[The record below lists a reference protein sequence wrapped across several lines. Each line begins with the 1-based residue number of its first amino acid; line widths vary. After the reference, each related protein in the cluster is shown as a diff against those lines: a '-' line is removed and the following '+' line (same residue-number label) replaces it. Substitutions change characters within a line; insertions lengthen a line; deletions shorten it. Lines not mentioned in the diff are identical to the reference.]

1 MDKFL
6 PSGGERG
13 GLGATLGPRLA
24 DAASGIFPGVKST
37 QDWLSSG
44 GGTGPM
50 GGTFLP
56 RAANWASKLGIQGTP
71 ASRGTGIFGGTWGPA
86 LADFFGFDR
95 GTGGGGSGIQE
106 FDMSTIPA
114 KRRRGEEVDTSTG
127 YVSQGTYGGSSS
139 AFPKGK

>member
-1 MDKFL
+1 
-6 PSGGERG
+6 
-13 GLGATLGPRLA
+13 
-24 DAASGIFPGVKST
+24 
-37 QDWLSSG
+37 
-44 GGTGPM
+44 M

-56 RAANWASKLGIQGTP
+56 RATGWASRLGIQGTP

-127 YVSQGTYGGSSS
+127 YTLQGEYSGSSS
-139 AFPKGK
+139 AFPRGK